1 MTPKLTDRLARLEAT
16 RAATDAAGVPMPPAL
31 AGAYLQAVAIGLGG
45 YPRPPEPAP
54 SYRQD
59 SLSDGFARGLGY
71 EDRATMEAGI
81 EADPDEWRER
91 LAAAEAALTARYA
104 SDPEGE
110 GVGRDPALQIMVGV
124 LDEIAGA
131 KAEKP
136 PGAQHHWPTV
146 HPQLDRSAE
155 GIRRA
160 LNLFGLVTDQ
170 QIAQACG

>member
-1 MTPKLTDRLARLEAT
+1 MTPKLTERLARLEAT
-16 RAATDAAGVPMPPAL
+16 RAAADDAQAPMPPAL

-45 YPRPPEPAP
+45 YPRPPEAAP
-54 SYRQD
+54 SHRQD
-59 SLSDGFARGLGY
+59 TLSDGFARGLGY
-71 EDRATMEAGI
+71 DDGATMEARI

-91 LAAAEAALTARYA
+91 MAGAEAALTARYA
-104 SDPEGE
+104 PDPNGE
-110 GVGRDPALQIMVGV
+110 GFGRDPALQIMFGV

-136 PGAQHHWPTV
+136 SGVQHHWPTA

-160 LNLFGLVTDQ
+160 LGLFGVVADQ
-170 QIAQACG
+170 QITQACG